1 MIFNPTMKLLTF
13 STLYPNAV
21 TPHHGIF
28 VENRLRHLL
37 ATGQVQ
43 SKVVAPVPWFPI
55 GAKIFGEYG
64 DFARVPMSEIRHGIS
79 IDHPR
84 YLVVPKI
91 GMNWTPSTMA
101 AAALP
106 VIKRIIADGYD
117 FDILDAHYFYP
128 DGVAA
133 VKIAKALNKPVT
145 ITARGTDLNL
155 VPQYE
160 KPRAMIQAA
169 ASEASAMVT
178 VCQALKDSLMELGV
192 ADERIVVLRN
202 GVDLEAFSPPENKD
216 ELRSALGIHGKTILS
231 VGHLIE
237 RKGHHL
243 VIEALQ
249 LLPDIKL
256 LIAGQG
262 PESKRLQKLADD
274 LGVADRVTFLG
285 VLPREELSQYYGA
298 VDMLILASS
307 REGWANV
314 LLESMACGTA
324 VVATSIWGTPE
335 VVAAPEAG
343 VLVEK
348 RTAESLAEGVKSLY
362 ANLPNKQLTRQYA
375 ERFSWDDTSLGLL
388 KLFQRVMGK

>member
-1 MIFNPTMKLLTF
+1 MKLLTF
-13 STLYPNAV
+13 STLYPNTV

-28 VENRLRHLL
+28 VENRLRHFL
-37 ATGQVQ
+37 ASGQVQ
-43 SKVVAPVPWFPI
+43 SKVVAPVPWFPF

-64 DFARVPMSEIRHGIS
+64 GFARVPKSETRHGIT
-79 IDHPR
+79 IEHPR

-133 VKIAKALNKPVT
+133 VKIAQALNKPVT

-160 KPRAMIQAA
+160 KPRAMIQSAA
-169 ASEASAMVT
+169 RKASALVT
-178 VCQALKDSLMELGV
+178 VCQALKDSLIDLGV
-192 ADERIVVLRN
+192 ADEHVVVLRN
-202 GVDLEAFSPPENKD
+202 GVDLEVFKPPENRDK
-216 ELRSALGIHGKTILS
+216 LRSVLGIHGKTILS

-249 LLPDIKL
+249 LLPNIKL

-262 PESKRLQKLADD
+262 PEKKRLQQLAGD
-274 LGVADRVTFLG
+274 LDIADRVTFLG
-285 VLPREELSQYYGA
+285 VLPRAELSRYYGA
-298 VDMLILASS
+298 VDMLVLASS

-343 VLVEK
+343 LLVER
-348 RTAESLAEGVKSLY
+348 RTAESIAKAIENLY
-362 ANLPNKQLTRQYA
+362 TSTPSKILTRQYA
-375 ERFSWDDTSLGLL
+375 EKFSWDDTSLGLF
-388 KLFQRVMGK
+388 KLFRRVMAK